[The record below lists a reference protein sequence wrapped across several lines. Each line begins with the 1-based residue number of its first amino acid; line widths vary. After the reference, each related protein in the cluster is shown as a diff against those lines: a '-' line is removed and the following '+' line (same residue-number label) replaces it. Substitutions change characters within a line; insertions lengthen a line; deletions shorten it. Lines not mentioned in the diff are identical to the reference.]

1 MERWNDGEWN
11 RLPIIPAVACDSTPQ
26 GLSAMP
32 TAGASRRTL
41 PSDKPMSSA
50 QYTCRIECDDQTWSL
65 PVASLLLA
73 LAAVLVLPFDSLS
86 SWFQYD
92 RTAVNAGQLWR
103 LLTCQ
108 LTHWSWDHL
117 FWDAAALLFLGWV
130 LERQDRRSLLTCL
143 GLTAVLIPAVVH
155 ICLPDLATYRGLS
168 GIDSAVFV
176 LLAVRL
182 FRRFHA
188 DGDRLWAWACV
199 VMLAAFTAK
208 VGFELISGGTLFV
221 DSASS
226 GMLPVPLVHVVG
238 GFLGAGC
245 GWFGVWEDH
254 PRNGRDW
261 D

>member
-1 MERWNDGEWN
+1 
-11 RLPIIPAVACDSTPQ
+11 
-26 GLSAMP
+26 MP
-32 TAGASRRTL
+32 TAGASRHILPTDGASRRTL
-41 PSDKPMSSA
+41 PFDKPMSTA
-50 QYTCRIECDDQTWSL
+50 QYTCRIESKDETWSL
-65 PVASLLLA
+65 PVASLLLT

-92 RTAVNAGQLWR
+92 RTAVNGGQLWR

-143 GLTAVLIPAVVH
+143 GLSVVLIPAVVH

-176 LLAVRL
+176 LLAVTL
-182 FRRFHA
+182 LRRFRA
-188 DGDRLWAWACV
+188 DGDRLWTWACV
-199 VMLAAFTAK
+199 IMLAGFVGK
-208 VGFELISGGTLFV
+208 VGFELVSGGTLFV
-221 DSASS
+221 DSAGS

-238 GFLGAGC
+238 GILGAGC
-245 GWFGVWEDH
+245 GWFGS
-254 PRNGRDW
+254 RG
-261 D
+261 